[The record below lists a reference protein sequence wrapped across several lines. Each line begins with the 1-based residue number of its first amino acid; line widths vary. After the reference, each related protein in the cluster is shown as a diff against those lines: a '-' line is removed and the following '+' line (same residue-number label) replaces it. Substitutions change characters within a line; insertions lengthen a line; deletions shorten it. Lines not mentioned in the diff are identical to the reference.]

1 MEGQGFRA
9 IDLDAMYDASYCST
23 MSIRAEVHPTELVV
37 EQATQVLIREA
48 RRRQRRRRL
57 IFSGVVFILAVTG
70 WFAARTTGTDGSIHS
85 AKPTNGPVLSH
96 PVVAA
101 GQFGGWWHFHTVVV
115 SIQPNGD
122 GSVSWPGPLGP
133 GQSEATATPARAE
146 IRVTS
151 VDGAHAT
158 AWITGSTEP
167 SSVPDGPVQLRVT
180 SLDLLYIVPESRTA
194 VSPFDPI
201 SYGPEG
207 LCGPK
212 AAALTVTQQVA
223 AGINCGA

>member
-1 MEGQGFRA
+1 
-9 IDLDAMYDASYCST
+9 

-37 EQATQVLIREA
+37 EQATQVLIWEA

-57 IFSGVVFILAVTG
+57 IFSGVLFILAVMG
-70 WFAARTTGTDGSIHS
+70 WFAARTTGTDGPVHS
-85 AKPTNGPVLSH
+85 ARPTNRPVLSH
-96 PVVAA
+96 PIVAA
-101 GQFGGWWHFHTVVV
+101 GQFSGWWHFHTVVV
-115 SIQPNGD
+115 SIQPNGE

-133 GQSEATATPARAE
+133 GQSEATAKPARAD

-151 VDGAHAT
+151 VNGAHAT
-158 AWITGSTEP
+158 ALMTGSTEP
-167 SSVPDGPVQLRVT
+167 SAVPDGPVQLRVT
-180 SLDLLYIVPESRTA
+180 GQDLLFVGPLAHRGD
-194 VSPFDPI
+194 SPFG
-201 SYGPEG
+201 SFSFGLEG

>member
-1 MEGQGFRA
+1 VEGQRFRA
-9 IDLDAMYDASYCST
+9 IDLDAWYDASYCST
-23 MSIRAEVHPTELVV
+23 MSVEAEVHPTELVV

-57 IFSGVVFILAVTG
+57 IVLGGLFILAMTG
-70 WFAARTTGTDGSIHS
+70 WFVARTTSIS
-85 AKPTNGPVLSH
+85 GPSPLARPTNH
-96 PVVAA
+96 PVPSQPIVAA
-101 GQFGGWWHFHTVVV
+101 GQFSGWWHFHTVVV
-115 SIQPNGD
+115 SIQQNGQ
-122 GSVSWPGPLGP
+122 GLTYWPGPLGP
-133 GQSEATATPARAE
+133 GQSEATATPGRAE

-151 VDGAHAT
+151 VDGTHAT
-158 AWITGSTEP
+158 ALITGSTEP

-180 SLDLLYIVPESRTA
+180 SQDLLYIVPESRTA

-223 AGINCGA
+223 AGINCS

>member
-1 MEGQGFRA
+1 
-9 IDLDAMYDASYCST
+9 
-23 MSIRAEVHPTELVV
+23 MSIRAEVHPTGLVV

-57 IFSGVVFILAVTG
+57 IVLGGLFTLAMTG
-70 WFAARTTGTDGSIHS
+70 WFVATTTSINGSSHLAR
-85 AKPTNGPVLSH
+85 PTNHPVPSH

-146 IRVTS
+146 MRVTS

-158 AWITGSTEP
+158 ALIAGSTEP

-180 SLDLLYIVPESRTA
+180 SQDLLYIVPESRTA

-212 AAALTVTQQVA
+212 AAALTVSQQVA